1 MKRRASKELTS
12 TGKYK
17 KSKKPVYKRQS
28 AGLSLA
34 PELKYN
40 DTAFNTDATTGGAVI
55 ALSTFAAGD
64 TALLRDGMNS

>member
-1 MKRRASKELTS
+1 M
-12 TGKYK
+12 YK
-17 KSKKPVYKRQS
+17 KKKATPYYKKPSV
-28 AGLSLA
+28 SLA

-40 DTAFNTDATTGGAVI
+40 DTAFNTDATTSGAVI